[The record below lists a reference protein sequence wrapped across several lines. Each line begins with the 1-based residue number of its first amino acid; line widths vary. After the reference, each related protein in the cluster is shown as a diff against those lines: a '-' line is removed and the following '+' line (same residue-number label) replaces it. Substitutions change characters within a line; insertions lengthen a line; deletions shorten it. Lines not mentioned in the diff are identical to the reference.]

1 MRYQNIWNLLQL
13 KAKIRQEMETEEG
26 KTEGMNNMN
35 NKKTNNKLVDL
46 NPNVAIIAWT
56 SIV

>member
-1 MRYQNIWNLLQL
+1 
-13 KAKIRQEMETEEG
+13 METEEG

-46 NPNVAIIAWT
+46 NPNVALIAWT